1 MRNSSW
7 ALGLLLAVGVS
18 GTALATYGLA
28 RGQTGQTA
36 PQPSA
41 SVSIPP
47 ASLAPLPAPSLATD
61 RPLAAMSPDEVN
73 AFLATL
79 QGKSLTE
86 RIEAVSAR
94 ALGTPYFLGPL
105 GEGPGAP
112 FDSKPL
118 IDLTRVDC
126 VTFCEQTLAL
136 ALSPDYASAQN
147 TLQRIRYKNGEI
159 AMETRNHYFMAD
171 WVPNNAWLVT
181 DITAQLPG
189 HQWLERTIS
198 HRQLFA
204 SNRYTGIQ
212 VREPDRPLKKA
223 YIPESALNG
232 IEKHLRSGD
241 IAVLIQNAPG
251 IFAAHTGIMIQKSDG
266 SWVLR
271 NATSLE
277 PKQVVDTPWPVLIA
291 SLQKSQRLIGLSFA
305 RPRVPSGGQP

>member
-7 ALGLLLAVGVS
+7 ALRLLLAVGVT

-28 RGQTGQTA
+28 RSQTGSA
-36 PQPSA
+36 APSA

-47 ASLAPLPAPSLATD
+47 ASLAPVASPSLATD

-73 AFLATL
+73 VFLASL

-86 RIEAVSAR
+86 RIDAVSAR

-112 FDSKPL
+112 FDTKPL
-118 IDLTRVDC
+118 MDLTRVDC

-136 ALSPDYASAQN
+136 ALSPDYATAQK
-147 TLQRIRYKNGEI
+147 TLQRIRYKQGEI

-171 WVPNNAWLVT
+171 WIPHNAWLVSE
-181 DITAQLPG
+181 ITPQLPG
-189 HQWLERTIS
+189 HVWLERTIS

-204 SNRYTGIQ
+204 NNNYAGIQ
-212 VREPDRPLKKA
+212 VREPDRTLKKA
-223 YIPESALNG
+223 YVPDTALNG
-232 IEKHLRSGD
+232 LEKHLRSGD
-241 IAVLIQNAPG
+241 IAVLIQDAPG

-271 NATSLE
+271 NATSLD
-277 PKQVVDTPWPVLIA
+277 PKQVVDTPWPTLIA
-291 SLQKSQRLIGLSFA
+291 SLQKSQRLIGMAFA
-305 RPRVPSGGQP
+305 RPHLPSGGQP